1 MIKFLSAIN
10 TVAVWRNSH
19 REYTPFFKI
28 KIFKANEKYKK
39 IQKSGKKINIIMLG
53 DSIPKGDICN
63 ERKKNSS

>member
-1 MIKFLSAIN
+1 MESRNFVKRIN
-10 TVAVWRNSH
+10 ATETNN
-19 REYTPFFKI
+19 P
-28 KIFKANEKYKK
+28 EKYKK

>member
-1 MIKFLSAIN
+1 MYNRGSKMLKFRLWCFIN
-10 TVAVWRNSH
+10 
-19 REYTPFFKI
+19 KI

-53 DSIPKGDICN
+53 DSIPKGDVCN